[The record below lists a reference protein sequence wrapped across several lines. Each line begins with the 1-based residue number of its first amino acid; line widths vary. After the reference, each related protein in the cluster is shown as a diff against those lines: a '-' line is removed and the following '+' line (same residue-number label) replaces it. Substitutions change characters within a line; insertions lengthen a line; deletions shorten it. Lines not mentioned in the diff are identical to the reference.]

1 MDGTVLLVSKIFS
14 SMWDEQNPIITTS
27 LMYLLDDHF
36 FSYVFIIILFLPFHG
51 SAVNIDCML

>member
-1 MDGTVLLVSKIFS
+1 MQPFIMDGILLLVPKIVS

-36 FSYVFIIILFLPFHG
+36 SNFF
-51 SAVNIDCML
+51 